1 MVFNIDDFIYVRQL
15 LDDTTNYNNQT
26 FVIYD
31 ISQRKKYVPW
41 MRICLCQKFLSDSRM
56 MDGPVSGLK
65 HVALLQQV
73 NSCWVASLY
82 IYQYS

>member
-1 MVFNIDDFIYVRQL
+1 MVFNIDGFIYVQQL

-31 ISQRKKYVPW
+31 ISQGKKCVPS
-41 MRICLCQKFLSDSRM
+41 MHICLCKRFLSDSQR

-65 HVALLQQV
+65 HVAVLQ
-73 NSCWVASLY
+73 
-82 IYQYS
+82 

>member
-31 ISQRKKYVPW
+31 ISQRKKYVP
-41 MRICLCQKFLSDSRM
+41 
-56 MDGPVSGLK
+56 
-65 HVALLQQV
+65 
-73 NSCWVASLY
+73 
-82 IYQYS
+82 